1 MRAIR
6 MGVLT
11 VMLLIA
17 SVAVASATIGSDQT
31 PEGARTAVVAD
42 LVKRF
47 GPLPP
52 RSLVQCPK
60 EEIFE
65 LVEGEGVQALCRYS
79 FTEREQTTTRA
90 GSYTVSGPHTA
101 PAEPKSSYSIKYEQR
116 LRTCP
121 RPPIIR
127 QANGVTMRSIRF
139 EAAGPFCRSFLP
151 GDTAYSAT
159 GVYPRVRKRFAYYEH
174 GTNTAGFADF
184 AGYPCTSRARR
195 RDGGLRYDL
204 RCANGVGDRYQYSFV
219 VYRRAVTPPKPQP
232 APRPKPQPTQPNY
245 EGRTC
250 AEIGRSYRVT
260 PGTDREHD
268 ADGDGV
274 ACESEG

>member
-1 MRAIR
+1 MA
-6 MGVLT
+6 LT
-11 VMLLIA
+11 YEE
-17 SVAVASATIGSDQT
+17 AVTQVT
-31 PEGARTAVVAD
+31 
-42 LVKRF
+42 
-47 GPLPP
+47 GPG
-52 RSLVQCPK
+52 Q
-60 EEIFE
+60 IFE

-90 GSYTVSGPHTA
+90 GSYTVSGPNTA
-101 PAEPKSSYSIKYEQR
+101 PEPKSSYSIKYEQR

-204 RCANGVGDRYQYSFV
+204 SLNPPFCRDGLSGTGSEMTPCAGKTG
-219 VYRRAVTPPKPQP
+219 RAS
-232 APRPKPQPTQPNY
+232 
-245 EGRTC
+245 GC
-250 AEIGRSYRVT
+250 ASASGGHPHGAWSAGPIECRV
-260 PGTDREHD
+260 
-268 ADGDGV
+268 
-274 ACESEG
+274 